1 MNATTKAEA
10 DVMEVWRPISGYAGL
25 YSVSSLGRV
34 RSEPKHVIRR
44 NGVVCPMP
52 QKIRRPASGATGYLS
67 LGLVNASGVL
77 RTHYVHTLVLEHFD
91 TPRPDGMEACH
102 CDGNRAHNA
111 IANLRW
117 DTRSGNHAD
126 KRQHGTATIG
136 ESHPMR
142 KLTNEKVL
150 AMRNRRTEGASVTQ
164 LAKEFDVSRM
174 TAHRAA
180 TGRSWSHIT

>member
-10 DVMEVWRPISGYAGL
+10 DVLEVWRPISGYSGL
-25 YSVSSLGRV
+25 YSVSSFGRV
-34 RSEPKHVIRR
+34 RSEAKNVIRR
-44 NGVVCPMP
+44 NGVVCHMP
-52 QKIRRPASGATGYLS
+52 QKIMRPASGATKYLS
-67 LGLVNASGVL
+67 LGLVNASGER

-91 TPRPDGMEACH
+91 APRPNGMEACH
-102 CDGNRAHNA
+102 CDGDRQHNA

-126 KRQHGTATIG
+126 KKQHGTATIG

-142 KLTNEKVL
+142 KLTDEKVMD
-150 AMRNRRTEGASVTQ
+150 MRKKRAAGASVTQ
-164 LAKEFDVSRM
+164 LANEFNVSRM